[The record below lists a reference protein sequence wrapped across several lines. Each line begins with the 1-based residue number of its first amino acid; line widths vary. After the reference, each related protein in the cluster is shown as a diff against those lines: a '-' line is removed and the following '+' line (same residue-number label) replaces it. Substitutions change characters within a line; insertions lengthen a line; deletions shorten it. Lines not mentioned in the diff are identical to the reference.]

1 MPTSDSPLLLR
12 APEGAKVEA
21 RPLKFWSAEFFQS
34 AADSLNGSPV
44 FSPIFKGMRT
54 TIVAESTDRGGS
66 FMIQIKDGL
75 ISVRPAAQG
84 EASDFHFSAPY
95 AEWVAVVRDD
105 AQLRGEVV
113 KGKVKF
119 RGSMPMMLLML
130 GKVSKA
136 EKEIVAQMRS
146 MSPEY

>member
-1 MPTSDSPLLLR
+1 
-12 APEGAKVEA
+12 
-21 RPLKFWSAEFFQS
+21 
-34 AADSLNGSPV
+34 
-44 FSPIFKGMRT
+44 MRT
-54 TIVAESTDRGGS
+54 SIVAESTDTGAS

-75 ISVRPAAQG
+75 VSVRPAVQG
-84 EASDFHFSAPY
+84 EPADFRFSAPY
-95 AEWVAVVRDD
+95 SEWVAVVRDD

-113 KGKVKF
+113 KGRVKF